1 MRQWISVARLIGAHD
16 LWKAIG
22 ANLPARHTEPKVDAD
37 QIGILRSTAPAS
49 FPAWLEATL
58 PPVPLLQP
66 RGASS
71 CAAPQLTDLAA
82 GDLPDQIKRAQVD
95 VTEKAG
101 RPGPRGSILPG
112 AAQNADAA
120 RNPPEEMTASPT
132 LLEEGRSFPASP
144 TAGHGGYGAE
154 LVKATGPA
162 P

>member
-1 MRQWISVARLIGAHD
+1 MDQRSPPDRCPRPLEGHRRELASPTHRAQGGRRSNQDPTLDSTGLVPRL
-16 LWKAIG
+16 
-22 ANLPARHTEPKVDAD
+22 V
-37 QIGILRSTAPAS
+37 
-49 FPAWLEATL
+49 EATL
-58 PPVPLLQP
+58 PPGPLLQP

-71 CAAPQLTDLAA
+71 CAAPQLTDRAA

-144 TAGHGGYGAE
+144 TAGHGGYGAD